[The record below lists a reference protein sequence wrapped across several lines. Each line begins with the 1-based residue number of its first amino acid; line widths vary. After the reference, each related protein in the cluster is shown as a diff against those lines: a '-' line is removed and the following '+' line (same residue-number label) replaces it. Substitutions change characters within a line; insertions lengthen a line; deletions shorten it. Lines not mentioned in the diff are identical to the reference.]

1 MPKITKSKTRA
12 PNLAEEHIEA
22 ICRVLD
28 GWEGKLTWELL
39 IEAMAARQ
47 MAQYTRQ
54 ALSQHASVK
63 QAFQLAKERLSG
75 QPRSEQKGSQGLGAL
90 EAQALFARYG
100 RLEAENARL
109 KAENDRLLEQFVVWA
124 YNASNRGLDARYL
137 SQPLPPVH
145 REPTRLR
152 KAGDR

>member
-1 MPKITKSKTRA
+1 MPKILKSKTRA
-12 PNLAEEHIEA
+12 PNLDAEHIEA

-39 IEAMAARQ
+39 IEAIQARQ
-47 MAQYTRQ
+47 KAQYTRQ
-54 ALSQHASVK
+54 ALNQHARVK
-63 QAFQLAKERLSG
+63 HAFQLTKERLRG
-75 QPRSEQKGSQGLGAL
+75 QPRSEQKGSHGLGAA
-90 EAQALFARYG
+90 EAQALLERYH

-109 KAENDRLLEQFVVWA
+109 KAENDRLIQQFVVWA
-124 YNASNRGLDARYL
+124 YNASNRGLDAHYL

-152 KAGDR
+152 KASS